1 MKNKRQIAIIGSGI
15 SGFAAAIAASS
26 KDTEVRVFDYSS
38 KPGGQATHVNV
49 GTICGLFK
57 EEKLIN
63 HPFLIDFVE
72 NYLAFD
78 QSAKVIN
85 HAGYNVLSYD
95 WKQFQ
100 LYIEN
105 EFATHGITFLGN
117 HELNKIQT
125 EQRKITFLET
135 RSAEKTA
142 VYPIDSI
149 VDCTGK
155 AVVSELLNASTIH
168 SEKYQAP
175 AYIFEMEN
183 VVGVNEFALN
193 MVLSRFCQKNDCP
206 PLFVVPGSFK
216 EGKLALKL
224 ALKISGTDDQALMS
238 NVLTETKNFVT
249 KELIPQL
256 STQTDAFK
264 KAKLIHL
271 FSELGIRTS
280 KRSQGKY
287 TLTFE
292 DLITPK
298 QIQDVVAIGSW
309 PMEEWSESGKVE
321 MTVLKQGV
329 YAIPS
334 GCLQSAEY
342 ENLFFGGK
350 TISADEKAISS
361 ARVMGTC
368 LQTGY
373 AAGRMA
379 MAENENE
386 LTKIIQQI
394 SQSIG

>member
-57 EEKLIN
+57 EKKLIN
-63 HPFLIDFVE
+63 HPFVIDFVE
-72 NYLAFD
+72 KYLTFD
-78 QSAKVIN
+78 HSAKVFN

-105 EFATHGITFLGN
+105 EFAKHGITFLGN
-117 HELNKIQT
+117 HELVKIQI
-125 EQRKITFLET
+125 EQRKITSLET

-142 VYPIDSI
+142 VYLIDSI

-155 AVVSELLNASTIH
+155 AVVSELLNASTIQ

-183 VVGVNEFALN
+183 VVGANEFALN

-238 NVLTETKNFVT
+238 NVLTETKNYVI

-264 KAKLIHL
+264 EAKLIHL

-287 TLTFE
+287 TLAFE
-292 DLITPK
+292 DLINPK

-309 PMEEWSESGKVE
+309 PMEEWDESGKVE

-342 ENLFFGGK
+342 DNLFFGGK

-379 MAENENE
+379 MAKNENE
-386 LTKIIQQI
+386 LAKIIQQI

>member
-1 MKNKRQIAIIGSGI
+1 VKNKRQIAIVGSGI
-15 SGFAAAIAASS
+15 SGFAAAVAASNS
-26 KDTEVRVFDYSS
+26 ETEVLVFDHSS

-49 GTICGLFK
+49 GTICGLFN
-57 EEKLIN
+57 EDKLIN
-63 HPFLIDFVE
+63 HSFVIDFVE
-72 NYLAFD
+72 KYLVFD

-85 HAGYNVLSYD
+85 HSGYKVLSYD
-95 WKQFQ
+95 WRQFQ

-117 HELNKIQT
+117 HELSNIQT
-125 EQRKITFLET
+125 EHRKITGIET
-135 RSAEKTA
+135 CSAEKTTM
-142 VYPIDSI
+142 YKIDSI
-149 VDCTGK
+149 VDCTGN
-155 AVVSELLNASTIH
+155 AVVSELLNASTIQ

-183 VVGVNEFALN
+183 VVGANEFALN
-193 MVLSRFCQKNDCP
+193 MVLNRFCQKNNYP
-206 PLFVVPGSFK
+206 PLFVVPGSFR

-224 ALKISGTDDQALMS
+224 ALKISGTDDKTQMS
-238 NVLTETKNFVT
+238 RVLTETKKFVCE
-249 KELIPQL
+249 ELIPQL
-256 STQTDAFK
+256 SAQTEAFK
-264 KAKLIHL
+264 NASLTHL

-287 TLTFE
+287 TLTVE
-292 DLITPK
+292 DLINPT
-298 QIQDVVAIGSW
+298 QVQDSVAIGSW
-309 PMEEWSESGKVE
+309 PMEEWNESGKVE
-321 MTVLKQGV
+321 ITGLKQGV

-334 GCLQSAEY
+334 GCLQSADY

-379 MAENENE
+379 IAENENE
-386 LTKIIQQI
+386 LTKVIQKI
-394 SQSIG
+394 SQAIG